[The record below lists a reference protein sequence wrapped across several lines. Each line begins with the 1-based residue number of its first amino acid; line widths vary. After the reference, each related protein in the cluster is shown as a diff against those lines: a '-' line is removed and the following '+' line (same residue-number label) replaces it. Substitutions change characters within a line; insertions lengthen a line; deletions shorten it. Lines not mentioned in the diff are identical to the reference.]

1 MCVKCGSGN
10 RWERF
15 GAICWLL
22 GCFSLA
28 ACGPHWW
35 RKGRRR
41 TIHRSYAE
49 AELLSRLAELL
60 MPGEPIGELFHDFP
74 VEPSDAWGSRWLC
87 PDITAFGVL
96 RDEDAALFVEYDGH
110 PRHYEERGQEKDER
124 KTEALLDYAPPGSG
138 LLRIGHAARDFR
150 WNLNSREVVIDT
162 WSACHERTL
171 MHVVRQVTQALLGSW
186 GSLLR
191 KDTCAH
197 LRRFVGTEASPDL
210 HQASKFTSEAVLTSD
225 IETKKTNVMAFLDQE
240 LKFSKKG
247 IRALARKFPRIWGI
261 NIEGKLKPLAA
272 WFTEVGLSRQQVA
285 KVVACHPRV
294 LGLSIDGNLK
304 PTVAWLED
312 VGLSRVQ
319 VAKAVAGFP
328 AVLGYSIDGN
338 LKPTVA
344 WLEEVGLSRQ
354 QVAKVV
360 AGCPQVLGYSI
371 EANLKPTVAWLEDVG
386 LSRVQVAKAVAGFP
400 AVLGYSIDGNLK
412 PTVAWLEEVGLSRQQ
427 VAKVVAGCPQ
437 VLGYSIEANLKP
449 TVAWLEDVGLSRV
462 QVAKAVAGF
471 PAVLGYSIDG
481 NWKPTVAWLEEVGL
495 SRQQVAKVVA
505 TLPQVLGYSIN
516 GNLKPTVAWLEDVGL
531 SREQV
536 AKVVTGFPQ
545 VLGCSIENNFS
556 RKVSLLQRFFSN
568 EYIRSMIVYLPQMLG
583 LSYTRLFRRLQVLQ
597 EHDCLRKLAKVMAL
611 TDAKFARRF
620 PTCIA
625 GTSRGIA

>member
-1 MCVKCGSGN
+1 
-10 RWERF
+10 
-15 GAICWLL
+15 
-22 GCFSLA
+22 
-28 ACGPHWW
+28 
-35 RKGRRR
+35 
-41 TIHRSYAE
+41 
-49 AELLSRLAELL
+49 
-60 MPGEPIGELFHDFP
+60 MPGEPIGELFRDFP
-74 VEPSDAWGSRWLC
+74 VEPSDSWGSRWLC

-96 RDEDAALFVEYDGH
+96 KDEDAALFVEYDGY
-110 PRHYEERGQEKDER
+110 PRHYDEQGLEADQR

-240 LKFSKKG
+240 LKLSKTVL
-247 IRALARKFPRIWGI
+247 RALVGKREGIWGI
-261 NIEGKLKPLAA
+261 NIEGNLKPKVA
-272 WFTEVGLSRQQVA
+272 WLENVGLSRVQVA
-285 KVVACHPRV
+285 KVVAGFPAM
-294 LGLSIDGNLK
+294 LGLSLDGNLK

-312 VGLSRVQ
+312 VGLSREL
-319 VAKAVAGFP
+319 VAKVVARHP
-328 AVLGYSIDGN
+328 QVLGYSIDGN

-344 WLEEVGLSRQ
+344 WLADVGLSRERA
-354 QVAKVV
+354 AKVV
-360 AGCPQVLGYSI
+360 ARHPQVLGYSI
-371 EANLKPTVAWLEDVG
+371 GDNLKPTVAWLED
-386 LSRVQVAKAVAGFP
+386 
-400 AVLGYSIDGNLK
+400 I
-412 PTVAWLEEVGLSRQQ
+412 
-427 VAKVVAGCPQ
+427 
-437 VLGYSIEANLKP
+437 
-449 TVAWLEDVGLSRV
+449 
-462 QVAKAVAGF
+462 
-471 PAVLGYSIDG
+471 
-481 NWKPTVAWLEEVGL
+481 GL

-505 TLPQVLGYSIN
+505 TLPQVLGYSID

-545 VLGCSIENNFS
+545 VLSCSIENNLS

-568 EYIRSMIVYLPQMLG
+568 EDICSMIVYLPQMLG
-583 LSYTRLFRRLQVLQ
+583 LSYARLFRRMQVLQ
-597 EHDCLRKLAKVMAL
+597 EHDCLQKLARVMAL

-620 PTCIA
+620 PICMA
-625 GTSRGIA
+625 GTPRGIS